1 MTFLESKPES
11 SKRSLVFPTSKNY
24 VRSERRFFETSDM
37 GFSKIFKGNSEVL
50 RELVL
55 EGGNLYMYTT
65 SISHLFFWNGG
76 PLITVPI
83 PGPSL
88 RVHWA
93 LGPIDPGVCGW
104 SKTGRETAW
113 GNHHFSEFHVQR
125 WVWSKIC
132 RVEIDIA
139 SFGRIYGQAMSS
151 L

>member
-65 SISHLFFWNGG
+65 SISHLF
-76 PLITVPI
+76 V
-83 PGPSL
+83 
-88 RVHWA
+88 
-93 LGPIDPGVCGW
+93 
-104 SKTGRETAW
+104 
-113 GNHHFSEFHVQR
+113 
-125 WVWSKIC
+125 
-132 RVEIDIA
+132 
-139 SFGRIYGQAMSS
+139 
-151 L
+151 